1 MPNLDSMDLKIER
14 VDDIPLIYGMLERMG
29 IQVIIDSIIQPHGNW
44 EGLRP
49 GWVIMIWL
57 VHILSQ
63 HNHRMEPVQAWVQ
76 SHELLLQRLT
86 GQSSDV
92 PTRLE
97 WSWDLASDRES
108 TGNTYDSGV

>member
-1 MPNLDSMDLKIER
+1 MDNKVEVVDTMSMTNIDSMDIKVER
-14 VDDIPLIYGMLERMG
+14 VDDIPLIYGMLEGMG
-29 IQVIIDSIIQPHGNW
+29 IQEVIDSIIEPHGNW

-63 HNHRMEPVQAWVQ
+63 RTHTMEPVQAWVR

-86 GQSSDV
+86 GQDV
-92 PTRLE
+92 KEL
-97 WSWDLASDRES
+97 D
-108 TGNTYDSGV
+108 V